1 MSQLPHQPQAAD
13 RDSADRRPKPQYQG
27 LFLEPNVTAEPF
39 EDDQDLMED
48 QRRSITA

>member
-1 MSQLPHQPQAAD
+1 MSQLPHQPQVSD

-27 LFLEPNVTAEPF
+27 LFLEPNVTVEPF